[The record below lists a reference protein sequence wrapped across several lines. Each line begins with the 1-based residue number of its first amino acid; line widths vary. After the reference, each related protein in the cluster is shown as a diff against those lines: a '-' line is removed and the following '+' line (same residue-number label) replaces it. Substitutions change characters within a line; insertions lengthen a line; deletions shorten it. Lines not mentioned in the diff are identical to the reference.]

1 MLVEGN
7 TPTPPITTPLSRL
20 TISGFGLN
28 VGELQ
33 IGVANIWTMSH
44 IYLAFS
50 KSGAITLVRMF
61 ENSCLISSI
70 FESIIYLNLK
80 FKAV

>member
-1 MLVEGN
+1 MLVVGN

-20 TISGFGLN
+20 ARSGFGLN
-28 VGELQ
+28 AGVLQ
-33 IGVANIWTMSH
+33 IGEANIWTISH
-44 IYLAFS
+44 IYFAFS

-70 FESIIYLNLK
+70 LESIIDLNLK

>member
-7 TPTPPITTPLSRL
+7 TPTPPITKPLRISR
-20 TISGFGLN
+20 ICVSGVN
-28 VGELQ
+28 VGVLH
-33 IGVANIWTMSH
+33 IGVAAKIWTMSH
-44 IYLAFS
+44 IFLAFS
-50 KSGAITLVRMF
+50 KSGAITFVRMF

-80 FKAV
+80 F